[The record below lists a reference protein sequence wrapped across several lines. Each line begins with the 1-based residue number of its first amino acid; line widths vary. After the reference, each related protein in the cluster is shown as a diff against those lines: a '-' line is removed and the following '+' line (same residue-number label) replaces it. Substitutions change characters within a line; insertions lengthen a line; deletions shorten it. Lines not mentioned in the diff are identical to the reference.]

1 MYSQLRYQTTG
12 RYTRKLDRRCLRPTL
27 TAIVLLR
34 ARVPIKRHGI
44 KIRYNVI
51 NSGKGAPIYTNVM
64 YSRLLRAGRIY
75 SRYASRKGGFRA
87 STRARFPGISS
98 SAARCLFLRFL
109 SLSLSLSL
117 SFSLFL
123 SLIPYDTRNYWD
135 HLQPRSLVMR
145 PRCERFW
152 FIACE
157 HRSRLHRPEKKSNRM
172 QTRAH
177 DIVVHESRCLG
188 ASRLCYRAVL
198 SRALAHA
205 F

>member
-1 MYSQLRYQTTG
+1 
-12 RYTRKLDRRCLRPTL
+12 
-27 TAIVLLR
+27 
-34 ARVPIKRHGI
+34 
-44 KIRYNVI
+44 
-51 NSGKGAPIYTNVM
+51 
-64 YSRLLRAGRIY
+64 
-75 SRYASRKGGFRA
+75 
-87 STRARFPGISS
+87 
-98 SAARCLFLRFL
+98 
-109 SLSLSLSL
+109 
-117 SFSLFL
+117 
-123 SLIPYDTRNYWD
+123 
-135 HLQPRSLVMR
+135 LQPRSLVMR